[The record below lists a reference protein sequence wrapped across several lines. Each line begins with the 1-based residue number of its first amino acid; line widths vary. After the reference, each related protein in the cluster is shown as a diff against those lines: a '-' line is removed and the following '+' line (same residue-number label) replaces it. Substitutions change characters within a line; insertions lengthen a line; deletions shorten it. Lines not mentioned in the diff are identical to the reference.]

1 MGKLEPTEP
10 TDALRSLLRKLVPDD
25 SWIEV
30 RKVDGSVL
38 RVNTILPARR
48 QVLVARAME
57 KILRRSVVG
66 SAVAAGKL
74 SGDVVGQFVT
84 LLNDDEALDQLGA
97 AFLAAYPDALSPGVD
112 PLDVMAIEEVVLAVL
127 PLLVRPLLRGLD
139 VVEPFAAAEA

>member
-1 MGKLEPTEP
+1 
-10 TDALRSLLRKLVPDD
+10 
-25 SWIEV
+25 
-30 RKVDGSVL
+30 
-38 RVNTILPARR
+38 
-48 QVLVARAME
+48 ME

-74 SGDVVGQFVT
+74 SGDVVGQFVA

-97 AFLAAYPDALSPGVD
+97 AFLAAYPDALPPGVD